1 MTVHRLPPPTGD
13 VILTKAQLADQL
25 HRSTRWVE
33 ARAAEGMPKLD
44 TDRHGR
50 RRFRLR
56 DVESWLA
63 SERPK
68 KPDSLDRIANL
79 DARLQEVERRLG
91 DLEQRSDDEARS

>member
-1 MTVHRLPPPTGD
+1 MTIHRLPPPTGE
-13 VILTKAQLADQL
+13 VIVTKAQLVDHL

-56 DVESWLA
+56 DVEAWLA
-63 SERPK
+63 DRQPS
-68 KPDSLDRIANL
+68 KPSSTDRLD
-79 DARLQEVERRLG
+79 
-91 DLEQRSDDEARS
+91 DLEARVRALEKRLDDRN